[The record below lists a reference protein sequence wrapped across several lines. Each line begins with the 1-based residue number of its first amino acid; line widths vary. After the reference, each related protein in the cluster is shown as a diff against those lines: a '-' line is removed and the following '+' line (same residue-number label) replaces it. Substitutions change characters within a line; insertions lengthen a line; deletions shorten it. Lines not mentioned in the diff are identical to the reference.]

1 MMDVRKVKNRVIFT
15 LSLVILIMVTGILVL
30 AHNNDYGKK
39 PQQPA
44 LWNVSFT
51 SIAEGEK
58 QGLAT
63 SRYTPY
69 YIGTYASF
77 YVDFVVPGDS
87 IVYDVQVS
95 NRGNLDAKLKDIIY
109 VTSPNKEAIKYEVL
123 DIKEGDILEAGTS
136 KNFRIKAS
144 YQLDSNIAVTF
155 NKPISIT
162 LNYVQHIK

>member
-1 MMDVRKVKNRVIFT
+1 
-15 LSLVILIMVTGILVL
+15 
-30 AHNNDYGKK
+30 
-39 PQQPA
+39 
-44 LWNVSFT
+44 
-51 SIAEGEK
+51 
-58 QGLAT
+58 
-63 SRYTPY
+63 
-69 YIGTYASF
+69 
-77 YVDFVVPGDS
+77 VPGDS